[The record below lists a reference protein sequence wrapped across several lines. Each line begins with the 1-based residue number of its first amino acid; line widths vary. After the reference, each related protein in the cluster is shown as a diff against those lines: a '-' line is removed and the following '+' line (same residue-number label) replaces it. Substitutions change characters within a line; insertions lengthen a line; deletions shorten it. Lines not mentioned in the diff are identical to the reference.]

1 MQLDINKYV
10 CTQSHS
16 TSDGELKRLIDM
28 AAEYMTGMISF
39 SCHILQQEIC
49 TAKINQRGRAL
60 QK

>member
-49 TAKINQRGRAL
+49 TAK
-60 QK
+60 